1 MRAVGGGRDESGYAM
16 AALLVGMT
24 VLALFMSVALPAWR
38 TAAQRERETELVF
51 RGEQY
56 ARAIALYQ
64 RKYANVF
71 PPSVDA
77 LLDQR
82 FLRKKY
88 LDPMTNGEFQV
99 IPATQAAQAA
109 GAPVPQQGQRGVP
122 VPQTAQTQVGRG
134 QLTGPQGGVA
144 GVASKSTS
152 KGFRLYNG
160 RDKYNEWVFMAT
172 AIANRIAAPNGTQNP
187 TGGLNVPGGVG
198 GGRGPVPP
206 NGRGVGPG
214 GRGLGPNQPQ
224 GPGNPSPRGRGP
236 GTPPGGGGFGQPSG
250 GQPFGGGF
258 LGGARGR

>member
-1 MRAVGGGRDESGYAM
+1 MRAVPGGRDESGYAM

-24 VLALFMSVALPAWR
+24 VMALFMSVALPAWR

-64 RKYANVF
+64 RKYANAF
-71 PPSVDA
+71 PPSIDV
-77 LLDQR
+77 LLDQH

-88 LDPMTNGEFQV
+88 RDPMTNGEFQV
-99 IPATQAAQAA
+99 IPAAQAAQAA
-109 GAPVPQQGQRGVP
+109 GGPVPQQGQRGVP
-122 VPQTAQTQVGRG
+122 VPQATSAPVGQG

-172 AIANRIAAPNGTQNP
+172 AIANRIAAGVRRPRFSALEKN
-187 TGGLNVPGGVG
+187 LNT
-198 GGRGPVPP
+198 
-206 NGRGVGPG
+206 
-214 GRGLGPNQPQ
+214 
-224 GPGNPSPRGRGP
+224 S
-236 GTPPGGGGFGQPSG
+236 SI
-250 GQPFGGGF
+250 
-258 LGGARGR
+258 GALTSVVAESA